1 MTALEVGAQ
10 APDFELR
17 DQHGQRVRLSALRGS
32 KAVVMVFF
40 PSAFSPVCSS
50 ELSTLREAAPE
61 LARAGVEL
69 LTVSCD
75 PMFTLRAFS
84 DRERIEYRML
94 TDFWPHG
101 EVSTAYGVFDGDFG
115 CSKRSTF
122 VIDQDGTIR
131 WFVHNA
137 MPDARSVD
145 DYLGAL
151 EFLRSR

>member
-17 DQHGQRVRLSALRGS
+17 DQHGQRVRLSALAGS
-32 KAVVMVFF
+32 KAVVLVFF

-101 EVSTAYGVFDGDFG
+101 EVSKAYDVFDGDFG

-122 VIDQDGTIR
+122 VIDQDGEVR
-131 WFVHNA
+131 WLVHNA

>member
-1 MTALEVGAQ
+1 MTALQVGDE

-17 DQHGQRVRLSALRGS
+17 DQHGQRVRLSSFRGA
-32 KAVVMVFF
+32 KPVFLVF
-40 PSAFSPVCSS
+40 YPSAFSPVCSS
-50 ELSTLREAAPE
+50 ELCTLKTTWSGLDKGDAA
-61 LARAGVEL
+61 L

-84 DRERIEYRML
+84 DQEDIEFPML

-101 EVSTAYGVFDGDFG
+101 EVSTAYGVFDRDFG

-122 VIDQDGTIR
+122 LVDADGRIG
-131 WFVHNA
+131 WQVHNA
-137 MPDARSVD
+137 MPDPRSID

-151 EFLRSR
+151 DTLSAR

>member
-1 MTALEVGAQ
+1 MTLEGGDE

-17 DQHGQRVRLSALRGS
+17 DQHGQRVRLSSYRGS
-32 KAVVMVFF
+32 KAVLLVFF

-50 ELSTLREAAPE
+50 ELSTLGETATT
-61 LARAGVEL
+61 LAGRDVEL

-84 DRERIEYRML
+84 DAEGVDFRML

-101 EVSTAYGVFDGDFG
+101 KVSSAYDVFDRDFG

-122 VIDQDGTIR
+122 IVDRTGIVR
-131 WFVHNA
+131 WQVHNA
-137 MPDARSVD
+137 MPDLRSVD
-145 DYLGAL
+145 DYLEAL
-151 EFLRSR
+151 DVVGSR

>member
-1 MTALEVGAQ
+1 VTALEVGAT

-17 DQHGQRVRLSALRGS
+17 DQHGQRVRLSSYRGA
-32 KAVVMVFF
+32 KPVVLVFF

-50 ELSTLREAAPE
+50 ELATLRDVAPE
-61 LARAGVEL
+61 LERIGVEL

-84 DRERIEYRML
+84 DQEKIEFRML

-101 EVSTAYGVFDGDFG
+101 AVSSAYDAFDSDFG

-122 VIDQDGTIR
+122 VLDEQGTVR
-131 WFVHNA
+131 WLVHNA
-137 MPDARSVD
+137 MPDPRSVD
-145 DYLGAL
+145 DYVGAL
-151 EFLRSR
+151 DHLRSR